1 MSQENKQSVVIVHGC
16 GGTGINT
23 SESIFSKIA
32 DLGDGFAKLDFR
44 YIDTSR
50 ANIDKITPR
59 GEFWMVKTKSF
70 GKGEINGSGGERALN
85 AKDSMENINEYLDTN
100 KYTQRKTGEFH
111 CVVFSA
117 SGGSGSSIGPMLIKA
132 LVTRDI
138 PVFAVVVG
146 DSSNGLSAKN
156 TKNTLASLNAI
167 AKTSRKPITL
177 VYVNNHSFAANG
189 IGLKEAEKRADQVI
203 FNTMTTISMFLSG
216 LNEDLD
222 YQDMAGI
229 IDQSHYRTIQIDPG
243 LFGLT
248 VYSKKI
254 NIPEGAIPT
263 VGRTVTLPE
272 TDFDTTLTLLH
283 HKKGYI
289 TSKNA
294 IDIIKPENFPIHMLA
309 YANFF
314 KLEERNLDKIVQD
327 YENIMASI
335 RSEDISGCSTSSMDD
350 ETGLI
355 F

>member
-1 MSQENKQSVVIVHGC
+1 MSQDNKRSVIVLHAC
-16 GGTGINT
+16 GGAGINL
-23 SESIFSKIA
+23 SDSVFSKIA
-32 DLGDGFAKLDFR
+32 DLGDGFAQMDFK

-59 GEFWMVKTKSF
+59 GDFWMVKAKSY
-70 GKGEINGSGGERALN
+70 GKAEINGSGGERALN
-85 AKDSMENINEYLDTN
+85 AKDSMENINEYLNVN
-100 KYTQRKTGEFH
+100 KFTQKKTGEFH
-111 CVVFSA
+111 CVVFSG
-117 SGGSGSSIGPMLIKA
+117 SGGSGSSIGSILIKS
-132 LVTRDI
+132 LISKDI

-146 DSSNGLSAKN
+146 DSSNGLSSKN

-167 AKTSRKPITL
+167 AKTARKPITL
-177 VYVNNHSFAANG
+177 IYVNNHSFVKDSV
-189 IGLKEAEKRADQVI
+189 GLKEAEKKADGVI

-229 IDQSHYRTIQIDPG
+229 IDQSHYKTIQVDPG

-248 VYSKKI
+248 VYSKNI

-263 VGRTVTLPE
+263 VGRTLTLPNM
-272 TDFDTTLTLLH
+272 DFDTTLTLLH

-289 TSKNA
+289 TCDNA
-294 IDIIKPENFPIHMLA
+294 IKVIKEENFPIHMLA

-314 KLEERNLDKIVQD
+314 KLEEKTLDKIVQN

-335 RSEDISGCSTSSMDD
+335 RSEDISGCSSSAMDE

>member
-1 MSQENKQSVVIVHGC
+1 MSQENKQSVLVVHGL
-16 GGTGINT
+16 GGCGINIT
-23 SESIFSKIA
+23 DSVFSKIA
-32 DLGDGFAKLDFR
+32 DLGDGFAKLKFH
-44 YIDTSR
+44 YFDTSR
-50 ANIDKITPR
+50 ANIDKINPR

-70 GKGEINGSGGERALN
+70 GKGEINGSGGERGKHSA
-85 AKDSMENINEYLDTN
+85 DSQTNIKEYLDAN
-100 KYTQRKTGEFH
+100 KYIKRETGEFH
-111 CVVFSA
+111 CVVASA
-117 SGGSGSSIGPMLIKA
+117 SGGSGSTSSVLLIRE
-132 LVTRDI
+132 LLSRNI
-138 PVFAVVVG
+138 PAFAVVIG
-146 DSSNGLSAKN
+146 DSSNALSAKN
-156 TKNTLASLNAI
+156 TKNTLASLNAV
-167 AKTSRKPITL
+167 AKSIRKPITL
-177 VYVNNHSFAANG
+177 VYVNNHTLAGNG
-189 IGLKEAEKRADQVI
+189 IGLKEAEKRADQVV

-229 IDQSHYRTIQIDPG
+229 IDQSHYSTIQIDPG